1 MMIGTF
7 VTDTGRLPLCNFYES
22 PDGSPLFVAPFFNTA
37 GPVLEWPTAEHY
49 YQAAKA
55 TFAVDAELIRTASSP
70 GLAKKIARE
79 RAMNRTDWQE
89 VKLSVMR
96 KALELK
102 FQFGTSLG
110 AYLMSTHPMYLREG
124 NTWGD
129 TFWGTT
135 PEGQG
140 ANWLGHLLMA
150 RRAVLLC
157 QYDESR

>member
-37 GPVLEWPTAEHY
+37 GPVLEWPPAEHY

-79 RAMNRTDWQE
+79 RAMNRTDWQR
-89 VKLSVMR
+89 LSGAHDQPAGKHRRGAGRHAPCRPAAAAAAEGLRQAVI
-96 KALELK
+96 AL
-102 FQFGTSLG
+102 
-110 AYLMSTHPMYLREG
+110 
-124 NTWGD
+124 
-129 TFWGTT
+129 
-135 PEGQG
+135 
-140 ANWLGHLLMA
+140 
-150 RRAVLLC
+150 
-157 QYDESR
+157 